1 MVILGAADVDTVPVW
16 RRPRVHVL
24 TNGDELAAP
33 GSAAQDSHTIPDSL
47 SEALSLMARQWGAKP
62 MGTWQS
68 PDRADY
74 LRAVTRQVLADAD
87 LIVVAG
93 ALRTGRATSCARRWR
108 LSASNWLL
116 QASQSSRA
124 SRCGM
129 ARSARPMCWAC
140 PATRQPR

>member
-93 ALRTGRATSCARRWR
+93 GASHGPRDLVREAMAP
-108 LSASNWLL
+108 SASNWLL
-116 QASQSSRA
+116 QASRSSRA